1 MRNDVIKEVN
11 SENLYLKAG
20 LSLVDLSPFDSVVS
34 CANDFITGEAVK
46 FIFSGYPVKEIIFF
60 LKHKD
65 MDFRI
70 FIKNEIKNIIKQHLY
85 D

>member
-1 MRNDVIKEVN
+1 MRNDVIKEIN

-20 LSLVDLSPFDSVVS
+20 ISLVDLSPFESVVS

-46 FIFSGYPVKEIIFF
+46 LIFSGYPVKEIIFF

-70 FIKNEIKNIIKQHLY
+70 FIKECNKKHY
-85 D
+85 